1 MNVSTPSTDP
11 ADFTTAT
18 LNVEGATA
26 WARFD
31 KTTSRWGRITMILAL
46 ILMVGGPAVL
56 AFELGVQPSVVLT
69 GVLAIAVAFGV
80 VWVVEPFAYYPILG
94 PASMYQ
100 AFMIGNISNK
110 LLPSAIVAQSTIAA
124 KPETKRGQLAAV
136 LAICGAAAVHL
147 LSLLVFVGFL
157 GTILLRLIPPD
168 IMAAVQTFIL
178 PAVMGAVVVQMI
190 ASNPQ
195 PRIIAIA
202 VGVGLVVQ
210 LVLTPLVPAVALFAI
225 AISVIATIL
234 LALFLPGTKKKP
246 VVEDP
251 SLEDMS

>member
-1 MNVSTPSTDP
+1 MSTSNRSIDP

-18 LNVEGATA
+18 LDVTAATS
-26 WARFD
+26 WERFD
-31 KTTSRWGRITMILAL
+31 RTTSRWGRITMIAAL

-56 AFELGVQPSVVLT
+56 AMQLGVQASVVAT

-80 VWVVEPFAYYPILG
+80 VWVVEPFAYFPILG

-110 LLPSAIVAQSTIAA
+110 LLPSAIVAQSTIGA

-147 LSLLVFVGFL
+147 LSLLIFVGFL
-157 GTILLRLIPPD
+157 GTILLRIIPPD
-168 IMAAVQTFIL
+168 VMAAVQTFIL
-178 PAVMGAVVVQMI
+178 PAVMGAVVVQML

-202 VGVGLVVQ
+202 VGVGVVVQ
-210 LVLTPLVPAVALFAI
+210 LVLTPLVPAIALFSI
-225 AISVIATIL
+225 AISVVMTIL
-234 LALFLPGTKKKP
+234 LALFLPGGKKKP
-246 VVEDP
+246 VVAEP
-251 SLEDMS
+251 ELEDIS